1 MSAHSWERTKYNQQ
15 QRQFKRALLCQSKST
30 HWLQAVKQRRKEVV
44 GSGLN
49 RRLPIISRNASSC
62 QSLKQSSRVFFI
74 LLKFSK
80 KKPKMIQRNF
90 LSGCKNF
97 HLSAVSASG
106 ADLSDGRLGQIFF
119 KSQHWILSW
128 KASRWC
134 RPGSVARLLRLDP
147 LVFLQAILELD
158 YMFILAQFFED
169 CPGWEANLVS
179 FGFRLFS
186 LSMPLGNSASPAQLL
201 LKHFIWSSSSTALV
215 SKLLFFLQL
224 CFFPFTIFQMSL
236 TRDQKR
242 ADDFFCRNFSDV
254 GVDDVILKFTDD

>member
-15 QRQFKRALLCQSKST
+15 QRQFKRALLCKSKST

-147 LVFLQAILELD
+147 LVFFCQESLNWTSCLFKLSFLKIARAGRPTWYL
-158 YMFILAQFFED
+158 
-169 CPGWEANLVS
+169 LVFVYFLSQCHSATVPPQLSYFWSIS
-179 FGFRLFS
+179 FGAPVVLRWSQNCCFFFNSVFFRLQFS
-186 LSMPLGNSASPAQLL
+186 R
-201 LKHFIWSSSSTALV
+201 WV
-215 SKLLFFLQL
+215 
-224 CFFPFTIFQMSL
+224 
-236 TRDQKR
+236 
-242 ADDFFCRNFSDV
+242 
-254 GVDDVILKFTDD
+254 